1 MYQLIISRQSCEITS
16 THWGSLTLKTV
27 AENLTSTPARAC
39 HDVML
44 WLIVTPS
51 KFIFHNLNRKTGVP
65 SIFFYLCFASFKSL
79 HCLTIRDTPPQ
90 GHHWK
95 TEIKVEDTITAL
107 AQLGFFRNWVFFI
120 ILSIDS
126 PYNHVILDRK
136 WKGKKRRLVW
146 GYCRGTFMW
155 PTPEVQCGNP
165 WSIAHCVLY

>member
-107 AQLGFFRNWVFFI
+107 AQLGFFKNWDFLSFCPLILLI
-120 ILSIDS
+120 IMLYWTENEREKKEGWFGGIAGAHLCD
-126 PYNHVILDRK
+126 PHQRYNV
-136 WKGKKRRLVW
+136 V
-146 GYCRGTFMW
+146 
-155 PTPEVQCGNP
+155 TPDQ
-165 WSIAHCVLY
+165 